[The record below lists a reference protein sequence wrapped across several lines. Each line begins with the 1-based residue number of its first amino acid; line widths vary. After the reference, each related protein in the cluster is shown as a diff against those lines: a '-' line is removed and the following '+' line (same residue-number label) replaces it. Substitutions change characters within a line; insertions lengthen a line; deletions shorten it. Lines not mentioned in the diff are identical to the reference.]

1 MRPIWKNHWLLFRS
15 THSQKS
21 PEKRDFVVH
30 TQKATAVLL
39 FFYVVRDF
47 ATMLHHALRGEPR
60 HTRLTLV
67 FFCKTTCMTRY
78 YGSLW
83 ASYESLRTHH
93 ENDSASC
100 YFFAVE
106 GVPFPTH
113 HEKRLLQFY
122 NRLDLCYNYS

>member
-60 HTRLTLV
+60 HTRLT
-67 FFCKTTCMTRY
+67 FAFCKSFA
-78 YGSLW
+78 SLSITE
-83 ASYESLRTHH
+83 AFGL
-93 ENDSASC
+93 
-100 YFFAVE
+100 
-106 GVPFPTH
+106 PT
-113 HEKRLLQFY
+113 
-122 NRLDLCYNYS
+122 SP